1 MKHTIIIKS
10 LMVTVMVGFVFLLVS
25 CSSGSQSTAPMAV
38 ERYLQALVDEDA
50 NRISVLVCKDFEQ
63 QARLELDS
71 FIGVK
76 ASLKNVTC
84 DQSGMDGEMVL
95 VTCNGSIVATYNNE
109 QQELPLT
116 GRIYQV
122 VMEGGDWRVCGNR

>member
-1 MKHTIIIKS
+1 MRQAVTKS
-10 LMVTVMVGFVFLLVS
+10 LMVIVMMSFVFLLVS
-25 CSSGSQSTAPMAV
+25 CSSGSQSAAPMAV
-38 ERYLQALVDEDA
+38 EHYLQALVDEDA
-50 NRISVLVCKDFEQ
+50 NRISTLVCKDFEQ

-76 ASLKNVTC
+76 ASLKDVACN
-84 DQSGMDGEMVL
+84 QNGMDGEIVL

-116 GRIYQV
+116 GRVYRV
-122 VMEGGDWRVCGNR
+122 VMEGGDWRVCGNQ